1 MPKRNGWKTLNP
13 EEQMLQLMRDVDTL
27 MEERRFYT
35 RLQGIRLE
43 SRMVA
48 GERRLYAVVDD
59 DTATNNGATYQ
70 LAP

>member
-1 MPKRNGWKTLNP
+1 MAKRDAWKMLNP
-13 EEQMLQLMRDVDTL
+13 EQQMVDL
-27 MEERRFYT
+27 IRRVASLEDEMRFYT

-43 SRMVA
+43 SRLVA

-59 DTATNNGATYQ
+59 DTATNDGASYI